1 MAADLS
7 PRLGADHLEM
17 LVKHGLS
24 IVEQELDML
33 LENFVQDGRMPGTVK
48 LDEATELAL
57 LRQALPE
64 NAMKAMSDPDDLQRY
79 QAVKDI
85 ARMRELGVKH
95 GTNGHTPTS

>member
-7 PRLGADHLEM
+7 PRLGANNLEV
-17 LVKHGLS
+17 LVKHGVS
-24 IVEQELDML
+24 VCMKELDML

-57 LRQALPE
+57 LMQALPE

-85 ARMRELGVKH
+85 ARMRELEAKH
-95 GTNGHTPTS
+95 GQNGHAPTG